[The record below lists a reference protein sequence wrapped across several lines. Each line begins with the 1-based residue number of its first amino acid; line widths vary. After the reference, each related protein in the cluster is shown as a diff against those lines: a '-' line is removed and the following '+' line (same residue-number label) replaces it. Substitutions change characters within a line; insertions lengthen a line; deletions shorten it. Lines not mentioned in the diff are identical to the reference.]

1 MRLAF
6 DTGRSIPETMK
17 RIAILGS
24 TGSVGTQTLEVI
36 AAFPDRFSAHSLTTH
51 SRLDLLKPQI
61 ERFRPRMVA
70 ISDPDRAAGLARV
83 SGAPSVHCG
92 VEGLIEAVTH
102 PDVDMVISAL
112 PGNAGLVPTLRA
124 IEAGKTIGLANK
136 EILVMAG
143 EIVMAAARR
152 HGVEI
157 LPVDSEHCAVH
168 QCLAGQDPGRVER
181 VILTASGGP
190 FRDSD
195 PAALARMS
203 SKDALNHPTWNMGQK
218 VTIDSATLMNK
229 GFEVIEAHWLFGLP
243 VSKIDVVIHPQSIIH
258 SLVEMVDGSLLAQMG
273 PTDMRIP
280 IQYALSY
287 PERLET
293 PWPRFDITRNWSL
306 TLDPPDKGTFPC
318 LELAYEAIRRGTT
331 VPAVL
336 STADEVTVEA
346 FLQQRIGFTDIPRII
361 ADAMDRHD
369 AVPDPG
375 TAVTLESIVAAD
387 RWTRT
392 HCREKL
398 IAG

>member
-1 MRLAF
+1 
-6 DTGRSIPETMK
+6 MK

-24 TGSVGTQTLEVI
+24 TGSVGTQTLDVI
-36 AAFPDRFSAHSLTTH
+36 AAFPDRYAAHSLTANT
-51 SRLDLLKPQI
+51 RVDLLERQI
-61 ERFRPRMVA
+61 ARFRPRMIA
-70 ISDPDRAAGLARV
+70 LADGDRADRLVRGDAGLGRGV
-83 SGAPSVHCG
+83 GAPSIHTG

-102 PDVDMVISAL
+102 PDVDLVISAL
-112 PGNAGLVPTLRA
+112 PGSAGLVPTLKA

-143 EIVMAAARR
+143 EIVMESARR
-152 HGVEI
+152 NGVDI

-168 QCLAGQDPGRVER
+168 QCLAGQDPDRIER

-190 FRDSD
+190 FRNSD
-195 PAALARMS
+195 PAALTRIS
-203 SKDALNHPTWNMGQK
+203 TTDALNHPTWNMGRK

-258 SLVEMVDGSLLAQMG
+258 SMVEMVDGSLLAQLG

-293 PWPRFDITRNWSL
+293 PWPRFDITRSWSL
-306 TLDPPDKGTFPC
+306 TLDPPDEDMFPC
-318 LELAYEAIRRGTT
+318 LGLAYEASRRGATA
-331 VPAVL
+331 PAVL
-336 STADEVTVEA
+336 STADEMAVEA
-346 FLQQRIGFTDIPRII
+346 FLQHRIGFTDIPDII
-361 ADAMDRHD
+361 ADAMDRHAD
-369 AVPDPG
+369 MADRDGP
-375 TAVTLESIVAAD
+375 VTLESIVAAD
-387 RWTRT
+387 RWTRAY
-392 HCREKL
+392 CGKKL

>member
-1 MRLAF
+1 
-6 DTGRSIPETMK
+6 MK

-24 TGSVGTQTLEVI
+24 TGSVGTQTLDVL
-36 AAFPDRFSAHSLTTH
+36 AAFPDRYTAHSLTTNT
-51 SRLDLLKPQI
+51 RVDLLEQQI
-61 ERFRPRMVA
+61 ARFRPRVVA
-70 ISDPDRAAGLARV
+70 VNDGERAAELTRG
-83 SGAPSVHCG
+83 SGAPSIHTG

-102 PDVDMVISAL
+102 PDVDIVVSAL
-112 PGNAGLVPTLRA
+112 PGSAGLVPTLKA

-152 HGVEI
+152 NGVDI

-168 QCLAGQDPGRVER
+168 QCLAGQDPDRIAR

-190 FRDSD
+190 FRNSD

-203 SKDALNHPTWNMGQK
+203 SKDALNHPTWNMGRK

-229 GFEVIEAHWLFGLP
+229 GFEVIEARWLFDLP
-243 VSKIDVVIHPQSIIH
+243 VSKIDVVVHPQSIIH
-258 SLVEMVDGSLLAQMG
+258 SMVEMVDGSLLAQMG

-293 PWPRFDITRNWSL
+293 PWPRFDVTRSWSL
-306 TLDPPDKGTFPC
+306 TLDPPDSDTFPC
-318 LELAYEAIRRGTT
+318 LGLAYEASRRGST

-336 STADEVTVEA
+336 STADEMAVEA
-346 FLQQRIGFTDIPRII
+346 FLQQRIGFTDIPDII
-361 ADAMDRHD
+361 ADAMERHTAAPDR
-369 AVPDPG
+369 AGP
-375 TAVTLESIVAAD
+375 VTLESIMAAD
-387 RWTRT
+387 RWTRAY
-392 HCREKL
+392 CGKKL

>member
-1 MRLAF
+1 
-6 DTGRSIPETMK
+6 MK

-24 TGSVGTQTLEVI
+24 TGSVGTQTLDVI
-36 AAFPDRFSAHSLTTH
+36 AAFPDRYSAHSLTANT
-51 SRLDLLKPQI
+51 RVDLLERQI
-61 ERFRPRMVA
+61 GRFGPRMVA
-70 ISDPDRAAGLARV
+70 VADGDRADRLVRGTSGLAR
-83 SGAPSVHCG
+83 GAGGPSIHTG

-112 PGNAGLVPTLRA
+112 PGSAGLVPTLKA

-143 EIVMAAARR
+143 EIVMESARR
-152 HGVEI
+152 NGVDI

-168 QCLAGQDPGRVER
+168 QCLAGQDPDRIER

-190 FRDSD
+190 FRNSD
-195 PAALARMS
+195 PAELTRIS
-203 SKDALNHPTWNMGQK
+203 TTDALNRPTWNMGRK

-229 GFEVIEAHWLFGLP
+229 GFEVIEAHWLFNLP
-243 VSKIDVVIHPQSIIH
+243 VSKIDVVVHPQSIIH
-258 SLVEMVDGSLLAQMG
+258 SMVEMVDGSLLAQMG

-306 TLDPPDKGTFPC
+306 TLDPPDKETFPC
-318 LELAYEAIRRGTT
+318 LGLAYEASRRGATA
-331 VPAVL
+331 PAVL
-336 STADEVTVEA
+336 STADEMAVEA
-346 FLQQRIGFTDIPRII
+346 FLQHWIGFTDIPGII
-361 ADAMDRHD
+361 ADAMDRHAAATD
-369 AVPDPG
+369 RDGP
-375 TAVTLESIVAAD
+375 VTLESIVAAD
-387 RWTRT
+387 RWTRAY
-392 HCREKL
+392 CGKKL

>member
-1 MRLAF
+1 
-6 DTGRSIPETMK
+6 MK

-24 TGSVGTQTLEVI
+24 TGSVGTQTLDVI
-36 AAFPDRFSAHSLTTH
+36 AAFPDRYSAHSLTVNN
-51 SRLDLLKPQI
+51 RVDLLGRQI
-61 ERFRPRMVA
+61 ERFGPRMVA
-70 ISDPDRAAGLARV
+70 VNDGERAGRLGRG
-83 SGAPSVHCG
+83 SGAPSIHTG

-112 PGNAGLVPTLRA
+112 PGSAGLVPTLKA

-143 EIVMAAARR
+143 EIVMESARR
-152 HGVEI
+152 HGVDI

-168 QCLAGQDPGRVER
+168 QCLAGQDPDRVER

-190 FRDSD
+190 FRNSD
-195 PAALARMS
+195 PEDLAGIS
-203 SKDALNHPTWNMGQK
+203 SEDALNHPTWNMGRK

-258 SLVEMVDGSLLAQMG
+258 SLVEMVDGSLLAQLG

-293 PWPRFDITRNWSL
+293 PWPRFDTTRNWSL
-306 TLDPPDKGTFPC
+306 TLDPPDGDTFPC
-318 LELAYEAIRRGTT
+318 LGLAYEASRRGGTA
-331 VPAVL
+331 PAVL
-336 STADEVTVEA
+336 STADELAVEA
-346 FLQQRIGFTDIPRII
+346 FLQQRIGFTDIPDII
-361 ADAMDRHD
+361 AGAMDRHAAATD
-369 AVPDPG
+369 RTEP
-375 TAVTLESIVAAD
+375 VTLESIVAAD
-387 RWTRT
+387 RWTRDY
-392 HCREKL
+392 CGKKL

>member
-1 MRLAF
+1 
-6 DTGRSIPETMK
+6 MK

-24 TGSVGTQTLEVI
+24 TGSVGTQTLDVL
-36 AAFPDRFSAHSLTTH
+36 AAFPDRYTAHSLTTNT
-51 SRLDLLKPQI
+51 RVDLLEQQI
-61 ERFRPRMVA
+61 ARFRPRVVA
-70 ISDPDRAAGLARV
+70 VNDGERAAELTRG
-83 SGAPSVHCG
+83 SGAPSIHTG

-102 PDVDMVISAL
+102 PDVDMVVSAL
-112 PGNAGLVPTLRA
+112 PGSAGLVPTLKA

-152 HGVEI
+152 NGVDI

-168 QCLAGQDPGRVER
+168 QCLAGQDPDRIAR

-190 FRDSD
+190 FRNSD

-203 SKDALNHPTWNMGQK
+203 SKDALNHPTWNMGRK

-229 GFEVIEAHWLFGLP
+229 GFEVIEARWLFDLP
-243 VSKIDVVIHPQSIIH
+243 VSKIDVVVHPQSIIH
-258 SLVEMVDGSLLAQMG
+258 SMVEMVDGSLLAQMG

-293 PWPRFDITRNWSL
+293 PWPRFDVTRSWSL
-306 TLDPPDKGTFPC
+306 TLDPPDSDTFPC
-318 LELAYEAIRRGTT
+318 LGLAYEASRRGST

-336 STADEVTVEA
+336 STADEMAVEA
-346 FLQQRIGFTDIPRII
+346 FLQQRIGFTDIPDII
-361 ADAMDRHD
+361 ADAMERHAAAPDR
-369 AVPDPG
+369 AGP
-375 TAVTLESIVAAD
+375 VTLESIMAAD
-387 RWTRT
+387 RWTRAY
-392 HCREKL
+392 CGKKL

>member
-1 MRLAF
+1 
-6 DTGRSIPETMK
+6 MK

-24 TGSVGTQTLEVI
+24 TGSVGTQTLDVL
-36 AAFPDRFSAHSLTTH
+36 AAFPDRYTAHSLTTNT
-51 SRLDLLKPQI
+51 RVDLLEQQI
-61 ERFRPRMVA
+61 ARFRPRVVA
-70 ISDPDRAAGLARV
+70 VNDGERAAELTRG
-83 SGAPSVHCG
+83 SGAPSIHTG

-102 PDVDMVISAL
+102 PDVDMVVSAL
-112 PGNAGLVPTLRA
+112 PGSAGLVPTLKA

-152 HGVEI
+152 NGVDI

-168 QCLAGQDPGRVER
+168 QCLAGQDPDRIAR

-190 FRDSD
+190 FRNSD

-203 SKDALNHPTWNMGQK
+203 SKDALNHPTWNMGRK

-229 GFEVIEAHWLFGLP
+229 GFEVIEAHWLFDLP
-243 VSKIDVVIHPQSIIH
+243 VSKIDVVVHPQSIIH
-258 SLVEMVDGSLLAQMG
+258 SMVEMVDGSLLAQMG

-293 PWPRFDITRNWSL
+293 PWPRFDVTRSWSL
-306 TLDPPDKGTFPC
+306 TLDPPDSDTFPC
-318 LELAYEAIRRGTT
+318 LGLAYEASRRGST

-336 STADEVTVEA
+336 STADEMAVEA
-346 FLQQRIGFTDIPRII
+346 FLQQRIGFTDIPDII
-361 ADAMDRHD
+361 ADAMERHAAAPDR
-369 AVPDPG
+369 AGP
-375 TAVTLESIVAAD
+375 VTLESIMAAD
-387 RWTRT
+387 RWTRAY
-392 HCREKL
+392 CGKKL

>member
-1 MRLAF
+1 
-6 DTGRSIPETMK
+6 MK

-24 TGSVGTQTLEVI
+24 TGSIGTQTLEVI
-36 AAFPDRFSAHSLTTH
+36 AAFPDRYSAHSLTAH
-51 SRLDLLKPQI
+51 SRLDLLAPQI
-61 ERFRPRMVA
+61 ERFRPRVVA
-70 ISDPDRAAGLARV
+70 VGDAERAAGLARGA
-83 SGAPSVHCG
+83 GAPSIHAG

-112 PGNAGLVPTLRA
+112 PGSAGLVPTLRA

-143 EIVMAAARR
+143 EIVMAAAKR
-152 HGVEI
+152 HGVDI

-168 QCLAGQDPGRVER
+168 QCLSGQDPDRVER

-203 SKDALNHPTWNMGQK
+203 SKDALNHPTWNMGRK

-258 SLVEMVDGSLLAQMG
+258 SMVEMVDGSLLAQMG

-287 PERLET
+287 PERLGT

-306 TLDPPDKGTFPC
+306 TLDPPDGTTFPC
-318 LELAYEAIRRGTT
+318 LGLAYEAIRRGAT

-336 STADEVTVEA
+336 STADEVAVDA

-361 ADAMDRHD
+361 ADAMDRHAD
-369 AVPDPG
+369 ALDTG
-375 TAVTLESIVAAD
+375 TPVSLESIVAAD